1 MSLRDL
7 EIFHAIMRA
16 GTLTGASREL
26 GISQPALSIALR
38 HFEDRIGFQLFNR
51 SGGRLHATEE
61 AQSIFADVENIFERV
76 RTVDRAL
83 TNYSEANS
91 GCVVVAVN
99 AAFMGGEMPKVISNF
114 RLDLPATKLVVHK
127 LTSLQV
133 VERVAQRQADFGIAH
148 APIKDK
154 TLVAEVLSRSSVTCV
169 VRKSDPL
176 ANHAQIHVSALRGRR
191 IITYDSG
198 TVIGEPIFDLFAA
211 EGVDLDQ
218 SVVIN
223 EANLASMLVEETGD
237 AAIAIR
243 SRNSE
248 SMFPNLAFIPL
259 APKIPVVAMLVT
271 SPDRTLSRPARM
283 LIASIRQTV
292 RTD

>member
-7 EIFHAIMRA
+7 EIFHSIMRA

-26 GISQPALSIALR
+26 GVSQPALSIALR

-51 SGGRLHATEE
+51 SGGRLHPTEE
-61 AQSIFADVENIFERV
+61 AQSIFADVDNIFERV
-76 RTVDRAL
+76 RTVERAL
-83 TNYSEANS
+83 TNYSQANS
-91 GCVVVAVN
+91 GSVVVAVN

-133 VERVAQRQADFGIAH
+133 VQRVAQRQADFGIAH

-154 TLVAEVLSRSSVTCV
+154 TLVAEVLSRSNVICV

-176 ANHAQIHVSALRGRR
+176 ARQSSIHVSELRGRR

-198 TVIGEPIFDLFAA
+198 TVIGEPIFGLFAA
-211 EGVDLDQ
+211 EGVELDQ

-237 AAIAIR
+237 VAIAIR
-243 SRNSE
+243 TRNSE

-259 APKIPVVAMLVT
+259 VPQIPVVAMLVT

-292 RTD
+292 RSD